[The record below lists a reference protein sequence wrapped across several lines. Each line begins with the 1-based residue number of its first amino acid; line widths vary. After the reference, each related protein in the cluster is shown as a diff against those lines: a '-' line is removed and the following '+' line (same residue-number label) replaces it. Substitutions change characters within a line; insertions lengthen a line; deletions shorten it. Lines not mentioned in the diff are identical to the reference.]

1 MPINGLRCPQCELT
15 EDDVFY
21 SLAAG
26 PPACPDCGGE
36 RTVWWGH
43 GHAPGLFS
51 DEKPSIK
58 LGQLADARMTEMAST
73 RNGQEQLRRELEAQH
88 PGKRV
93 EFEPPS
99 HARRV
104 EWEERKQRTID
115 YRKASGVDMK
125 EFEEKRQAKRRAA
138 KEAKEAALK
147 KGASEGQAATVAK
160 EAAAKAVTK

>member
-1 MPINGLRCPQCELT
+1 MPVNGLRCPDCGLIEA
-15 EDDVFY
+15 EVFY
-21 SLAAG
+21 SLSSG
-26 PPACPDCGGE
+26 PPVCPDCGGP
-36 RTVWWGH
+36 RVIWWGH

-88 PGKRV
+88 PGKRI

-104 EWEERKQRTID
+104 EWEERRQKTID

-125 EFEEKRQAKRRAA
+125 EFEEKRLAKRRAA

-147 KGASEGQAATVAK
+147 KGSSEQQATKAAN
-160 EAAAKAVTK
+160 EAAVKAVTK